1 MKILLKI
8 TRARTSFKRDATYS
22 ADKGVCSAGFNMTV
36 QPQASAGPIFHDTIP
51 QGKFHYKRKEIK
63 INISRNKISTVL
75 RFDII
80 QKLKNQKEKSKQPIK
95 KAKVILHKSLSKAK
109 EFSPTWKLYHV
120 MRKTSII
127 SGQYHMAKFHVIRN
141 SAQTENFHLIKSPSW
156 THFTIKT
163 KEIQQPKYIVM
174 HLARN
179 LTLLQWCFSRFL
191 HCTNGTKSRKT
202 SHVTHRNYLTNN
214 TDWFMLGET
223 N

>member
-109 EFSPTWKLYHV
+109 EFSPT
-120 MRKTSII
+120 
-127 SGQYHMAKFHVIRN
+127 
-141 SAQTENFHLIKSPSW
+141 
-156 THFTIKT
+156 
-163 KEIQQPKYIVM
+163 
-174 HLARN
+174 
-179 LTLLQWCFSRFL
+179 
-191 HCTNGTKSRKT
+191 
-202 SHVTHRNYLTNN
+202 
-214 TDWFMLGET
+214 
-223 N
+223 